1 MGRGCDGY
9 AGQILRRERLLPLHW
24 VINSR
29 DRLAIVTGEGRVDR
43 SDIENW
49 LDLVDGAT
57 LLPFRKLVDLGAAT
71 LDLRAEDMMTLG
83 IRFRAHHANP
93 MGPLALVLPPEV
105 PEAVERG
112 LGILAAGQRPMRLF
126 RSLSRAR
133 RWLATAEAG

>member
-1 MGRGCDGY
+1 M
-9 AGQILRRERLLPLHW
+9 LPLHW
-24 VINSR
+24 LISSR
-29 DRLAIVTGEGRVDR
+29 DRIATVTGEGQVGR
-43 SDIENW
+43 SDIEQW
-49 LDLVDGAT
+49 LDIVDGAR

-71 LDLRAEDMMTLG
+71 LDLQVEDMMALG
-83 IRFRAHHANP
+83 IRFRAHHASP

-133 RWLATAEAG
+133 RWLTTTATG